1 MGLLTLFR
9 QQSVKV
15 GVALVL
21 FMAVAGLLGPVVVPY
36 DPQVVNIEAILCPPG
51 LCESDSRIHVLGTD
65 ELGRDLL
72 SRIVGGLRIN
82 LYIGVLGTL
91 LGFLGAWLLFIVRR
105 NRNAALTTDMPGPPI
120 GVPLYG
126 LAIITYFIGGFISLS
141 VVAAMGPSLMFV
153 IIWVGVLSS
162 LLPMALVYESVRGNG
177 AAPKPVQL
185 AVRRGIALSP
195 VAFSL
200 ALLMGIFIESSLSFL
215 GVGVP
220 PPNPSLGL
228 IIADGRNLI
237 ATVPWAV
244 TFPLGIVLVAV
255 GAFAAIVIPANR
267 ILSRPSQTNTSVP
280 LPAYVSTS
288 AGFRRRLAA
297 FLIDYALLLV
307 LVIIF
312 AIFTS
317 EPTSGFAGYILTILL
332 FTATFGIL
340 VASPGKRVLGLYVL
354 GPDGSEAGLVRKFC
368 RKALSVTM
376 LTFYIDC
383 LLIAFR
389 RDRRGLHDLICGTI
403 VVRL

>member
-1 MGLLTLFR
+1 MGLLTLLR

-21 FMAVAGLLGPVVVPY
+21 FMAVAGILGPVVVPY
-36 DPQVVNIEAILCPPG
+36 DPLVANRDASRCPPG
-51 LCESDSRIHVLGTD
+51 WCESDSRIHVLGTD
-65 ELGRDLL
+65 KLGRDLL
-72 SRIVGGLRIN
+72 SRFVGSLRIN

-105 NRNAALTTDMPGPPI
+105 DRSAVLTTDMPGPLI

-126 LAIITYFIGGFISLS
+126 LAIITYIVGGFISL
-141 VVAAMGPSLMFV
+141 VVLAAVGPSLMFV
-153 IIWVGVLSS
+153 IICVGVLSS
-162 LLPMALVYESVRGNG
+162 LLPMALVYESVRWNG
-177 AAPKPVQL
+177 AAPIPVQL
-185 AVRRGIALSP
+185 AVRRGIAPSP

-200 ALLMGIFIESSLSFL
+200 AFLMGIFIESSILFL

-228 IIADGRNLI
+228 IIAGGRDLI

-244 TFPLGIVLVAV
+244 MFPLGFVLVAV
-255 GAFAAIVIPANR
+255 GAFAAIVIPVNR
-267 ILSRPSQTNTSVP
+267 ILSRSSQINTSVP

-297 FLIDYALLLV
+297 FLIDNALLLV

-317 EPTSGFAGYILTILL
+317 ELASGFAGYILAIVF

-340 VASPGKRVLGLYVL
+340 VAHRAS
-354 GPDGSEAGLVRKFC
+354 
-368 RKALSVTM
+368 
-376 LTFYIDC
+376 
-383 LLIAFR
+383 AFLACTSL
-389 RDRRGLHDLICGTI
+389 DRTAPRQGW
-403 VVRL
+403 